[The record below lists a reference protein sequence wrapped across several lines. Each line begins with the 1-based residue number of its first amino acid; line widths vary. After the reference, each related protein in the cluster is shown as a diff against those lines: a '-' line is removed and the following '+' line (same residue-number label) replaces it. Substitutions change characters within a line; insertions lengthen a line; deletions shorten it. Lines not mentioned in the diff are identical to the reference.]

1 MAVEVSDM
9 AERTWIRPGTV
20 TADRLTEVRSSP

>member
-9 AERTWIRPGTV
+9 AERTWIRPDNA
-20 TADRLTEVRSSP
+20 TADRPAEVRFSP